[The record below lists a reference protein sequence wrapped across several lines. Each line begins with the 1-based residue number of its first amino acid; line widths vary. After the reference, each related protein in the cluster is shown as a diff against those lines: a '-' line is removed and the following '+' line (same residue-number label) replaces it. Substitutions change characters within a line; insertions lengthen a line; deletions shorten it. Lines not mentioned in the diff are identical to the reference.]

1 MPELPEVELF
11 RRRASRGALGKR
23 IRRVEVR
30 AARLLAGVRA
40 AKLRRALNDSRL
52 TSTRRHGKELF
63 LQLERGGWLAVH
75 FGMTGTLEC
84 FREAKPEPPYTR
96 VRIDFRDGS
105 ALAYTNVRLLG
116 GIGLTPAPVE
126 FIAEHDLGPD
136 ALDRRFDLKSFR
148 QVLFGRSA
156 SLRRPIKA
164 LLMDQSRL
172 AGIGNVYS
180 DEILFRARVHPLTP
194 AGKTTDSERTAVFR
208 ALKRVLETAIAAG
221 GSIEG
226 GGARL
231 PRSFLARER
240 HRGGRCPRCGAGVAT
255 FKLGGR
261 TGYFC
266 PRCQPR
272 G

>member
-11 RRRASRGALGKR
+11 RRRASRGALGRR

-30 AARLLAGVRA
+30 ATRLLAGVA
-40 AKLRRALNDSRL
+40 SAKLRRALNDNRL
-52 TSTRRHGKELF
+52 TATRRHGKQLF
-63 LQLERGGWLAVH
+63 LRLERGGWLTVH
-75 FGMTGTLEC
+75 FGMTGALVC
-84 FREAKPEPPYTR
+84 FRQAAAEPPYTR
-96 VRIDFRDGS
+96 VRIDFRDGG
-105 ALAYTNVRLLG
+105 ALAYTDVRLLG
-116 GIGLTPAPVE
+116 RIGLAPAPAQ
-126 FIAEHDLGPD
+126 FIAKHGLGPD
-136 ALDRRFDLKSFR
+136 ALDRRFDLRAFR
-148 QVLFGRSA
+148 RLFCGRPA
-156 SLRRPIKA
+156 SLRGPIKA

-172 AGIGNVYS
+172 AGIGNIYS

-194 AGKTTDSERTAVFR
+194 AAKTTDNQRAAVFR
-208 ALKRVLETAIAAG
+208 ALKRVLETAIDAD

-255 FKLGGR
+255 FKLSGR
-261 TGYFC
+261 TGYCC

-272 G
+272 D